1 MARNPYF
8 KEYTGEQNI
17 LEDLTIESI
26 KTMGKDMVYIPRTLV
41 NVDDLFGE
49 DVLSKF
55 DDGYQ
60 LEMYI
65 QSVDGFEGEGDI
77 LAKFGLEIRD
87 RVELVV
93 SRKRFEQ
100 VVGDYESIKR
110 PREGDLI
117 FFPLSKT
124 LFEINFVEH
133 ENPFYQLGRLYTYK
147 LSCEVFSYSQE
158 EVDTGYSDID
168 VVETERKKFAVE
180 FDLGTRVSDVTYS
193 NYFEGETVFQVS
205 GVTGATAELANATA
219 TAVATDWESTGAT
232 GSSTTKLTL
241 TNIVGTISTSAGQ
254 TIKGAVSSA
263 EYEINSSTTT
273 TVIIPQEPQD
283 DAPAGDNE
291 NIELTRDQDD
301 IFDFTETDPFSEGN
315 Y

>member
-8 KEYTGEQNI
+8 KEYSGEQNI
-17 LEDLTIESI
+17 VEDLTIEVI
-26 KTMGKDMVYIPRTLV
+26 KSMGKDMVYIPRTLV
-41 NVDDLFGE
+41 NEDDLFGE
-49 DVLSKF
+49 DVISKF

-77 LAKFGLEIRD
+77 LSKFGLEIRD

-93 SRKRFEQ
+93 SRKRFDEA
-100 VVGDYESIKR
+100 VGSYESTTR
-110 PREGDLI
+110 PKEGDLI

-133 ENPFYQLGRLYTYK
+133 ENPFYSLGRLYSYK
-147 LSCEVFSYSQE
+147 LSCEVFTYSQE
-158 EVDTGYSDID
+158 EIDTGYSDID
-168 VVETERKKFAVE
+168 TIETERKKFAVE
-180 FDLGTRVSDVTYS
+180 FELGTRVSSVAYT
-193 NYFEGETVFQVS
+193 NFFEGESVYQVS
-205 GVTGATAELANATA
+205 GVTGATAELGNATA
-219 TAVATDWESTGAT
+219 TAVATDWDSA
-232 GSSTTKLTL
+232 TTKLTL
-241 TNIVGTISTSAGQ
+241 TNVVGTISTSAGQ

-273 TVIIPQEPQD
+273 TVIIPHEPED
-283 DAPAGDNE
+283 NEPIGDNE

>member
-8 KEYTGEQNI
+8 KDYSGEQNI
-17 LEDLTIESI
+17 LEDITIETI
-26 KTMGKDMVYIPRTLV
+26 KSMGRDMVYIPRTLV
-41 NVDDLFGE
+41 NTDDLFGE
-49 DVLSKF
+49 DVISKF

-65 QSVDGFEGEGDI
+65 QSIDGFEGDGDI
-77 LAKFGLEIRD
+77 LSKFGLEIRD
-87 RVELVV
+87 RIELVI

-100 VVGDYESIKR
+100 AVGDYESIKR
-110 PREGDLI
+110 PKEGDLI

-133 ENPFYQLGRLYTYK
+133 ENPFYQLGKLYTYK
-147 LSCEVFSYSQE
+147 LSCEVFTYSQE
-158 EVDTGYSDID
+158 EVDTGYSDVD
-168 VVETERKKFAVE
+168 VIETERKKFAVE
-180 FDLGTRVSDVTYS
+180 FDLGDRVSSSAYL
-193 NYFEGETVFQVS
+193 NFFEGESVYQVS

-219 TAVATDWESTGAT
+219 TAVATDWDAD
-232 GSSTTKLTL
+232 TTTLTL
-241 TNIVGTISTSAGQ
+241 TNIVGTVLTSAGQ

-273 TVIIPQEPQD
+273 TVIIPHEPED
-283 DAPAGDNE
+283 DSPIGDNE

>member
-8 KEYTGEQNI
+8 KEYSGEQNI
-17 LEDLTIESI
+17 LEDLTIETI
-26 KTMGKDMVYIPRTLV
+26 KAMGKDMVYIPRTLV

-77 LAKFGLEIRD
+77 LAKFGLEIKD

-100 VVGDYESIKR
+100 SVGDYESITR

-117 FFPLSKT
+117 FFPLSNT

-133 ENPFYQLGRLYTYK
+133 ENPFYQLGKLYTYK
-147 LSCEVFSYSQE
+147 LSCEVFTYSQE
-158 EVDTGYSDID
+158 EIDTGYSDID
-168 VVETERKKFAVE
+168 KIETERKQFAVE
-180 FDLGTRVSDVTYS
+180 FDLGTLVSGSTAS
-193 NYFEGETVFQVS
+193 NYFEGETIFQVS
-205 GVTGATAELANATA
+205 GVTGSSALLANATA
-219 TAVATDWESTGAT
+219 TAVATDWASG
-232 GSSTTKLTL
+232 TTKLTL
-241 TNIVGTISTSAGQ
+241 TNIVGTISTSSGE
-254 TIKGAVSSA
+254 TVKGAISGA

-273 TVIIPQEPQD
+273 TLIIPQEPED
-283 DAPAGDNE
+283 NKPSGDNE
-291 NIELTRDQDD
+291 DIELFRDQDD
-301 IFDFTETDPFSEGN
+301 IFDFSEVDPFSEGGN